1 MARSLAIPGTATPHV
16 ELQCLQGL
24 ADLESL
30 EGPWLKT
37 VGSCDPQHVATVMRL
52 LLVHLAVTSK
62 RLVQASV
69 LDRLDK
75 ATASESVGRSESGP
89 APQNGT
95 TFTPLEG
102 TQGIP
107 PTPSTQS

>member
-1 MARSLAIPGTATPHV
+1 M
-16 ELQCLQGL
+16 
-24 ADLESL
+24 ADLESV
-30 EGPWLKT
+30 ERPWLKT
-37 VGSCDPQHVATVMRL
+37 IGSGDPEHVATVMRL

-75 ATASESVGRSESGP
+75 ATASKAVGGSESGP

-102 TQGIP
+102 TQGIS
-107 PTPSTQS
+107 PTP

>member
-1 MARSLAIPGTATPHV
+1 MPGTAKPHV
-16 ELQCLQGL
+16 ELTCLQGL
-24 ADLESL
+24 ADLERL
-30 EGPWLKT
+30 EVPWLAT
-37 VGSCDPQHVATVMRL
+37 IGSGDPEHVATVMRL

-75 ATASESVGRSESGP
+75 ATASKAVGGSESGP

-95 TFTPLEG
+95 TFIPLEG
-102 TQGIP
+102 TQGIS